1 MASEG
6 QQKFPPQKQQAQPGK
21 QHAMDPTPQFTSPD
35 YNPAN
40 KLQALNFSFLSYLY
54 FFFLGKVALVTGGD
68 SGIGRAVC
76 YCFALEGAIVAFT
89 YVKGQEDKDAKDTIE
104 MIKKATKSSAVK
116 DPLAIPAD
124 LGFDENC
131 KRVVDEVVKAYG
143 RIDIL
148 INNAAEQYKSSSVED
163 IDEERLLRV
172 FRTNI
177 FSYFFTTRHA
187 LKHMKEG
194 SSIINTTSVN
204 AYKGNAKL
212 LDYTSTKGAIV
223 AFTRG
228 LALQLANKG
237 IRVNGVAPGPIWT
250 PLIPASFDEEETA
263 SFGSQVPMKRAGQPI
278 EVAPS
283 YVFLACNADSSYITG
298 QVLHPNGRDRK
309 PVRNPAADSHQ
320 LDYNFWNTPRDQK
333 MWRRA
338 VSVSHFTFAHKSIA
352 HNKDVCKLKFW
363 ETFTT
368 ETPMKEKGT
377 FQRDK
382 TPFITFVLGGP
393 GSGKGTQ
400 CMKIVENFG
409 FTHLSAG
416 DLLRREIASNSA
428 DGTMILNTIKE
439 GKIVPSELTVRLI
452 QKEMESSDNYKFL
465 IDGFPRSEENR
476 IAFEQ
481 IMGVEP
487 DVVLFFDCPEDEMV
501 KRVLNR
507 NQGRVDDNIVTI
519 KKRLKVFDALNLP
532 VVKYYMEKGKL
543 YKIRAVG
550 SVDEIY
556 KQVYPVFASL
566 NFEQVRE

>member
-1 MASEG
+1 MLALISRFCSYPNIRPLVIPCCLLGGFCGADFTGCSCRSNTNSSIVSRRCWVRSMASEG
-6 QQKFPPQKQQAQPGK
+6 QQQFPPQKQQAQPGK
-21 QHAMDPTPQFTSPD
+21 EHAMDPTPQFTSPD

-40 KLQALNFSFLSYLY
+40 KLQ
-54 FFFLGKVALVTGGD
+54 GKVALVTGGD

-76 YCFALEGAIVAFT
+76 YCFALEGATVAFT

-148 INNAAEQYKSSSVED
+148 INNAAVQYKSSFVED

-228 LALQLANKG
+228 LALQLADKG

-250 PLIPASFDEEETA
+250 PLIPASFEEEETA

-298 QVLHPNGRDRK
+298 QVLHPNG
-309 PVRNPAADSHQ
+309 
-320 LDYNFWNTPRDQK
+320 
-333 MWRRA
+333 
-338 VSVSHFTFAHKSIA
+338 
-352 HNKDVCKLKFW
+352 
-363 ETFTT
+363 
-368 ETPMKEKGT
+368 GT
-377 FQRDK
+377 
-382 TPFITFVLGGP
+382 
-393 GSGKGTQ
+393 
-400 CMKIVENFG
+400 
-409 FTHLSAG
+409 
-416 DLLRREIASNSA
+416 
-428 DGTMILNTIKE
+428 
-439 GKIVPSELTVRLI
+439 
-452 QKEMESSDNYKFL
+452 
-465 IDGFPRSEENR
+465 
-476 IAFEQ
+476 
-481 IMGVEP
+481 
-487 DVVLFFDCPEDEMV
+487 VV
-501 KRVLNR
+501 N
-507 NQGRVDDNIVTI
+507 
-519 KKRLKVFDALNLP
+519 A
-532 VVKYYMEKGKL
+532 
-543 YKIRAVG
+543 
-550 SVDEIY
+550 
-556 KQVYPVFASL
+556 
-566 NFEQVRE
+566 